1 MPTTGELA
9 KQNIKDRYFGVND
22 PVAKKMMG
30 RVHDM
35 PQLKPPEDPTITTL
49 FVGTSLLPVQDEIY
63 GAEALIFFKSFWAL
77 VIEACL
83 LYACALH
90 CTRVKPTL

>member
-30 RVHDM
+30 RVQNL
-35 PQLKPPEDPTITTL
+35 PKLQPPEDTSITTL
-49 FVGTSLLPVQDEIY
+49 FVGTESPHCKHSEDKNKRAMPLNLLILCLP
-63 GAEALIFFKSFWAL
+63 
-77 VIEACL
+77 ACIHHNSCDCPKIGMCL
-83 LYACALH
+83 
-90 CTRVKPTL
+90 